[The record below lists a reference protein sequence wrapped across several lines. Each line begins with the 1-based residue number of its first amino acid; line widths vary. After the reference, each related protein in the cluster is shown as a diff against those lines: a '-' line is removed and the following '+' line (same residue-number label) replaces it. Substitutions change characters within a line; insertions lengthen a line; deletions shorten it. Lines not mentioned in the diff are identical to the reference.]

1 RALATI
7 GAGPVRGN
15 SRYRAFEVEYV
26 LRQSDAKALIM
37 VDRFPAA
44 KTDYLAILDELCP
57 EARRTGGLPGARF
70 PMLRHVVVLGA
81 EVPAGAG
88 DFAAGGGAGAR
99 PTADPPHRIPTQ
111 PREPRGRPL
120 NPATPRDATRRSPSP
135 PDQLHPS

>member
-57 EARRTGGLPGARF
+57 EARREGGLPGARF

-81 EVPAGAG
+81 EVPPGAV
-88 DFAAGGGAGAR
+88 DFAAGGGAG
-99 PTADPPHRIPTQ
+99 
-111 PREPRGRPL
+111 GRPAA
-120 NPATPRDATRRSPSP
+120 PALGGSPLRPGDPGGRLFP
-135 PDQLHPS
+135 PGTTGGPEGGSLSQGT